1 MRPERV
7 LFVLSRV
14 LGGKTFSAQIQR
26 AAQAMGLEAHY
37 VFLEESDYA
46 DLRGHIPRW
55 QRATG
60 LFIGSA
66 LLRHK
71 LRAQTLPPYD
81 AVFLQSFE
89 ILPALAAIDPGVPVL
104 LAHDSTNILSYR
116 LIRDTDPSPLS
127 AFRCELKSRLV
138 TPAYRPWLRRVRGF
152 LPRTH
157 WCAGSLVNDFGVDPD
172 RIVVTPAGI
181 DLERWTPAPPGPARD
196 LPVLLFVGNDFER
209 KGGRFLLD
217 LFGTR
222 LKGKARLRIIS
233 NDPSLKG
240 RLWPADVEHLSGLGH
255 ADPQALVDAYRA
267 SDVFVF
273 PTRKEHMGMVTTEA
287 CAAGL
292 PLVATDVGGVR
303 EAVLTGVNGLLV
315 PYQAG
320 AEEWSA
326 ALLRLIEDPALRARM
341 GAESRRL
348 AELKFG
354 FDAFLRN
361 VEEAFALLDAPDT
374 QASAGTQDKADTQA
388 NGAPA
393 PSPAGSEV
401 LAS

>member
-26 AAQAMGLEAHY
+26 AAAALGIKAHY
-37 VFLEESDYA
+37 VFLDESDYA
-46 DLRGHIPRW
+46 ELRGHIPRW
-55 QRATG
+55 QRASG
-60 LFIGSA
+60 LFLGA
-66 LLRHK
+66 AMLRHK
-71 LRAQTLPPYD
+71 LRAQELPPCD

-89 ILPALAAIDPGVPVL
+89 ILPALAALDPGLPVL
-104 LAHDSTNILSYR
+104 LAHDSTNVLSYR
-116 LIRDTDPSPLS
+116 LIRDTDPSPL
-127 AFRCELKSRLV
+127 AAIRCALKSRLV
-138 TPAYRPWLRRVRGF
+138 TPAYRPWLRRVGAF

-157 WCAGSLVNDFGVDPD
+157 WCAGSLVRDFGVDPG

-217 LFGTR
+217 LFDSR
-222 LKGKARLRIIS
+222 LRGKARLRIIS
-233 NDPSLKG
+233 NDPALKG
-240 RLWPADVEHLSGLGH
+240 RVWPADVEHLAGLGH
-255 ADPQALVDAYRA
+255 ADPQALVEAYRA
-267 SDVFVF
+267 SDIFVF

-348 AELKFG
+348 AQMKFG

-361 VEEAFALLDAPDT
+361 VEEAFALLDLPPS
-374 QASAGTQDKADTQA
+374 QADGSLAQ
-388 NGAPA
+388 APA
-393 PSPAGSEV
+393 EAEV
-401 LAS
+401 QAA